1 MHEKTLLLAGAG
13 DLAQRTAAIM
23 QDQGFRV
30 WGLRRNP
37 PTDSSSTI
45 QWVAADLSQPDS
57 LTALPRHF
65 SHVLF
70 AAAPDGRSPQ
80 QYQTLFGDG
89 LNALLNH
96 LDLDVLQ
103 RWVFVSSTAVYG
115 PSDDWVD
122 EDTPA
127 LPQGFNGKILLAAE
141 QVLHAR
147 LPGKAVILQPS
158 GLYGPGRVQLLERLR
173 QGKAAIP
180 QPAAPHDGKP
190 SGTTSIAWANRFHIT
205 DAARACAH
213 LLTLDN
219 PQPCY
224 IGTDDHPWPIEQ
236 LYSQLAGLLGAPAP
250 AISSTPGASPGKRL
264 SNARLRASG
273 FDLLWP
279 DAIAGYKALIQT

>member
-1 MHEKTLLLAGAG
+1 MIMHEKTLLLAGAG

-23 QDQGFRV
+23 QELGFRV

-37 PTDSSSTI
+37 PAASSTI
-45 QWVAADLSQPDS
+45 QWLAADLSQPSS
-57 LTALPRHF
+57 LAALPRRF

-96 LDLDVLQ
+96 LDLDALQ

-122 EDTPA
+122 ENTPA
-127 LPQGFNGKILLAAE
+127 MPQGFNGQILLSAE
-141 QVLHAR
+141 QALHAR
-147 LPGKAVILQPS
+147 LPGKAVVLQPS
-158 GLYGPGRVQLLERLR
+158 GLYGPGRVQLLQRLR
-173 QGKAAIP
+173 LGQATIP
-180 QPAAPHDGKP
+180 QPAAPRG
-190 SGTTSIAWANRFHIT
+190 SGTPPIAWANRFHIT

-213 LLTLDN
+213 LLTLGS
-219 PQPCY
+219 PQSSY
-224 IGTDDHPWPIEQ
+224 IGTDDHPWPIDQ
-236 LYSQLAGLLGAPAP
+236 LYSQLASMLGAPAP
-250 AISSTPGASPGKRL
+250 ATSSTPGASPGKRL

-273 FDLLWP
+273 FELLWP